1 MIDTLFSEWSNPEVI
16 AAIVVFRILFNLV
29 IFGNLVIS
37 VGVRSG
43 YTAVGGILVAFS
55 TIATVL
61 LLTTNWLGHSVSYI
75 EQLSQILV
83 LVVSAYVV
91 IRVNSDQISGV
102 LLLAWIGAVVL
113 LLAMVPI
120 YGEAFVAP

>member
-29 IFGNLVIS
+29 IFGNLVIN